1 MNGSCATA
9 LYYGAHVHAF
19 SGDLAKAE
27 DYALR
32 ALRLSPFDPLSF
44 VAYIALGNV
53 RFRQGRYDDAALYYG
68 EGVQANPRFSTLY
81 AMQAAALAMAGRID
95 ETKPVARR
103 LLELEPGFRSEP
115 AMAFVSGFA
124 APEISNNLP
133 AAMRRAGLP
142 E

>member
-1 MNGSCATA
+1 MC
-9 LYYGAHVHAF
+9 
-19 SGDLAKAE
+19 GDLAKAE

-44 VAYIALGNV
+44 IAYIALGNV
-53 RFRQGRYDDAALYYG
+53 RFRQGRYDDAASYYG
-68 EGVQANPRFSTLY
+68 EAVQANPRFSTLY

-103 LLELEPGFRSEP
+103 LLELEPGFRIEP
-115 AMAFVSGFA
+115 LTKAIAGFA
-124 APEISNNLP
+124 APEISNNWP
-133 AAMRRAGLP
+133 AAMRRASLP